1 VSDDFAARL
10 DDYIKQA
17 GLPVRRIAHQ
27 AGVPHQTLYNW
38 LRGTRPR
45 WHPALTDDIR
55 RLGLA
60 LGLEGAETERL
71 LRAAGCLSQRT
82 IISHTKESSMSRTP
96 RMPRG
101 WFAAGSHPAEYE
113 MGLDPGTGP
122 ARGGAAYIKAG
133 EKPQGFATLMQSFKA
148 DAYRGKRLRFSAAV
162 RAAGIEQ
169 WAGLWMRV
177 DGSTEQMLAF
187 DNMQNRPITGTRDW
201 ETHAV
206 VLDVPEQSGRVALGI
221 LLAGAGQV
229 WMAEARV
236 ESVGLDVPTTD
247 TRAVLPDHPENLSFD
262 E

>member
-1 VSDDFAARL
+1 MSDDFAASL
-10 DDYIKQA
+10 DVYLKQA

-38 LRGTRPR
+38 LRGARPR
-45 WHPALTDDIR
+45 WHPVLTDDIR

-60 LGLEGAETERL
+60 IGLERAEIDRL
-71 LRAAGCLSQRT
+71 LQAAGCLSQRT
-82 IISHTKESSMSRTP
+82 IISHTKESSMSLTP

-113 MGLDPGTGP
+113 MGLDASTGP
-122 ARGGAAYIKAG
+122 TGRGAAYIKAG

-148 DAYRGKRLRFSAAV
+148 DAYRGKRLRFSAKV

-169 WAGLWMRV
+169 WSGLWMRV
-177 DGSTEQMLAF
+177 DGTTEQMLTF

-221 LLAGAGQV
+221 LLAGPGQV
-229 WMAEARV
+229 WMSEAHV
-236 ESVGLDVPTTD
+236 ETVGHDVPTTE

>member
-10 DDYIKQA
+10 DAYIKQA

-38 LRGTRPR
+38 LRVTRPR

-60 LGLEGAETERL
+60 LGLEGAETDRL
-71 LRAAGCLSQRT
+71 LQAAGCLSQRT

-96 RMPRG
+96 GMPRG

-133 EKPQGFATLMQSFKA
+133 EEPQGFATLMQSFKA
-148 DAYRGKRLRFSAAV
+148 DAYRGKRLRFSANV

-187 DNMQNRPITGTRDW
+187 DNMQDRPITGTRDW
-201 ETHAV
+201 ETHSV